1 MERTT
6 KYKDNIAMT
15 GEITVKINGVIVL
28 YKHNLITD
36 LGKRA
41 IAKAIAGKGMETPKY
56 LWISDN
62 ITAPAA
68 SDDASDFA
76 TLGVD
81 AFCGVTIDNIRYQP
95 TYTEMTAML
104 GKPDGNFTWK
114 KLGIVSRNNLLL
126 AEVAVNFAGKTS
138 SDCAQVEWRWT
149 L

>member
-1 MERTT
+1 MEWTT
-6 KYKDNIAMT
+6 KYEDNIAMT
-15 GEITVKINGVIVL
+15 GEITVKINGVIML
-28 YKHNLITD
+28 ESHNLITD

-41 IAKAIAGKGMETPKY
+41 IAKALAGKGMETPKFV
-56 LWISDN
+56 WISDN
-62 ITAPAA
+62 TTAPVA
-68 SDDASDFA
+68 SDEADDFA
-76 TLGVD
+76 TLGVN

-114 KLGIVSRNNLLL
+114 KLGIVSANRLLL

-138 SDCAQVEWRWT
+138 SDCAQIEWRWT

>member
-1 MERTT
+1 
-6 KYKDNIAMT
+6 MT
-15 GEITVKINGVIVL
+15 GEITVKINGEIVL
-28 YKHNLITD
+28 ETHNLITD

-41 IAKAIAGKGMETPKY
+41 IAKALAGKGMETPKCI
-56 LWISDN
+56 WISN
-62 ITAPAA
+62 NTTAPAA
-68 SDDASDFA
+68 SDEADDFA
-76 TLGVD
+76 VYGVD

-114 KLGIVSRNNLLL
+114 KLGVVSNNRLLL

-138 SDCAQVEWRWT
+138 SDCAQIEWRWT

>member
-1 MERTT
+1 MEWTT
-6 KYKDNIAMT
+6 KYEDNIAMT
-15 GEITVKINGVIVL
+15 GEITVKINGVVVL

-41 IAKAIAGKGMETPKY
+41 IAKALAGKGMETPKFV
-56 LWISDN
+56 WISDN
-62 ITAPAA
+62 TTAPAA
-68 SDDASDFA
+68 SDEADDFA
-76 TLGVD
+76 TLGVN

-114 KLGIVSRNNLLL
+114 KLGIVSANRLLL

-138 SDCAQVEWRWT
+138 SDCAQIEWRWT

>member
-6 KYKDNIAMT
+6 KYEDNIAMT
-15 GEITVKINGVIVL
+15 GEITVKINGVVVL

-41 IAKAIAGKGMETPKY
+41 IAKALAGKGMETPKFV
-56 LWISDN
+56 WISDN
-62 ITAPAA
+62 TTAPVA
-68 SDDASDFA
+68 SDEADDFA
-76 TLGVD
+76 TLGVN

-114 KLGIVSRNNLLL
+114 KLGIVSANRLLL

-138 SDCAQVEWRWT
+138 SDCAQIEWKWA

>member
-1 MERTT
+1 MEWTT
-6 KYKDNIAMT
+6 KHEDNLAMT
-15 GEITVKINGVIVL
+15 GNLTVKINGEIVL
-28 YKHNLITD
+28 ETHNLITD

-41 IAKAIAGKGMETPKY
+41 IAKALAGKGMETPKY
-56 LWISDN
+56 IWISN
-62 ITAPAA
+62 NTTAPAA
-68 SDDASDFA
+68 SDEADDFA

-114 KLGIVSRNNLLL
+114 KLGVVSNNRLLL
-126 AEVAVNFAGKTS
+126 AEVAINFAGKTS
-138 SDCAQVEWRWT
+138 SDCAQIEWRWT

>member
-1 MERTT
+1 MEWTT
-6 KYKDNIAMT
+6 KYEDNLAMT
-15 GEITVKINGVIVL
+15 GEITVKINGVVVL

-41 IAKAIAGKGMETPKY
+41 IAKALAGKGMETPKFV
-56 LWISDN
+56 WISDN
-62 ITAPAA
+62 TTAPAA
-68 SDDASDFA
+68 SDEADDFA
-76 TLGVD
+76 TLGVN

-114 KLGIVSRNNLLL
+114 KLGIVSANRLLL

-138 SDCAQVEWRWT
+138 SDCAQIEWRWT

>member
-1 MERTT
+1 MEWTT
-6 KYKDNIAMT
+6 KHEDNIAMT
-15 GEITVKINGVIVL
+15 GNLTVKINGEIVL
-28 YKHNLITD
+28 ETHNIITD

-41 IAKAIAGKGMETPKY
+41 IAKALAGKGMETPKY
-56 LWISDN
+56 IWISDN
-62 ITAPAA
+62 TTAPVA
-68 SDDASDFA
+68 SDEADDFA
-76 TLGVD
+76 TLGVN

-114 KLGIVSRNNLLL
+114 KLGIISNNRLLL

-138 SDCAQVEWRWT
+138 SDCAQIEWRWT

>member
-1 MERTT
+1 MERTA
-6 KYKDNIAMT
+6 KYKDNLAMT
-15 GEITVKINGVIVL
+15 GEITVKINGEVVL
-28 YKHNLITD
+28 ETHNLITD

-41 IAKAIAGKGMETPKY
+41 IAKALAGKGMETPKY
-56 LWISDN
+56 IWISDN
-62 ITAPAA
+62 TTAPVA
-68 SDDASDFA
+68 SDEADDFA
-76 TLGVD
+76 TLGVN

-126 AEVAVNFAGKTS
+126 AEVAVNFAGKTN
-138 SDCAQVEWRWT
+138 SDCAQIEWRWT

>member
-1 MERTT
+1 
-6 KYKDNIAMT
+6 MT
-15 GEITVKINGVIVL
+15 GNLTVKINGEIVL
-28 YKHNLITD
+28 ETHNLITD

-41 IAKAIAGKGMETPKY
+41 IAKALAGKGMETPKY
-56 LWISDN
+56 IWISDN
-62 ITAPAA
+62 TTAPVA
-68 SDDASDFA
+68 SDEADDFA
-76 TLGVD
+76 TLGVN

-114 KLGIVSRNNLLL
+114 KLGIISNNRLLL

-138 SDCAQVEWRWT
+138 SDCAQIEWRWT

>member
-1 MERTT
+1 MEWTT
-6 KYKDNIAMT
+6 KYEDNLAMT
-15 GEITVKINGVIVL
+15 GNLTVKINGEIVL
-28 YKHNLITD
+28 ETHNLITD

-41 IAKAIAGKGMETPKY
+41 IAKALAGKGMETPKFV
-56 LWISDN
+56 WISDN
-62 ITAPAA
+62 TTAPAA
-68 SDDASDFA
+68 SDEADDFA

-114 KLGIVSRNNLLL
+114 KLGIVSANRLLL

-138 SDCAQVEWRWT
+138 SDCAQIEWRWT